1 MGNVIITK
9 AEEKHFDDIWRIFH
23 EVVKDGDTYVY
34 DSNTTKEQAYD
45 IWMKQPYVYIALLGD
60 DVVGSYIMKPNYP
73 GLGSHVANCSYI
85 VNSKFRGKGIGKL
98 MGEHSIKTAKEN
110 GFISMQFNIVV
121 SSNIPGVNLWQSLGF
136 KRIATIPQSFNHKKL
151 GLIDTYIMHQ
161 FLK

>member
-1 MGNVIITK
+1 
-9 AEEKHFDDIWRIFH
+9 
-23 EVVKDGDTYVY
+23 
-34 DSNTTKEQAYD
+34 
-45 IWMKQPYVYIALLGD
+45 
-60 DVVGSYIMKPNYP
+60 
-73 GLGSHVANCSYI
+73 
-85 VNSKFRGKGIGKL
+85 

-136 KRIATIPQSFNHKKL
+136 KKIATIPQSFNHKKL